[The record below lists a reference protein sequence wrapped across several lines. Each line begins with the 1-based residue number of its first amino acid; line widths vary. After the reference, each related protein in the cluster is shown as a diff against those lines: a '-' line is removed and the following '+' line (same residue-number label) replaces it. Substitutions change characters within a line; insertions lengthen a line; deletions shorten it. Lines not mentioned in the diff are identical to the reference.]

1 MIESMTGFG
10 AASLITDEWQIKCE
24 IRTLNSKFLDLSY
37 KLPKELSDFELEI
50 KNLLTNSLKR
60 GKVVLTIELSDQ
72 KAFSDQN
79 IDINQE
85 LFEAYYKQ
93 LAAMAEKV
101 GAEKSDLFRLAL
113 QSPDVM
119 KTKEPESNKEIGKLF
134 IQVMKEAIDKCSD
147 FRKQEGEALNEK
159 LSEYIESIQNSLN
172 SVIERDPERIKNIKN
187 RIDQNLQEVIGVD
200 KIDPNRFEQELI
212 YYIEKLDITEEK
224 DRLGNHLDYFREI
237 LSLQESNG
245 KKLGFI
251 SQEIGREINTI
262 GSKSNDATLQRYV
275 VEMKEELEKIKE
287 QVLNIV

>member
-10 AASLITDEWQIKCE
+10 AATKLTENWQIKCE

-50 KNLLTNSLKR
+50 KNILTNQLKR
-60 GKVVLTIELSDQ
+60 GKVALSIDMENQ
-72 KAFSDQN
+72 SAQANQN
-79 IDINQE
+79 LAINE
-85 LFEAYYKQ
+85 DLFYAYFQ
-93 LAAMAEKV
+93 QFENMASKV
-101 GAEKSDLFRLAL
+101 GAETIDLFRLAL

-119 KTKEPESNKEIGKLF
+119 KTKEPENDKEAGALF
-134 IQVMKEAIDKCSD
+134 IEVLRQAIDKCVG
-147 FRKQEGEALNEK
+147 FRKQEAEALSQK
-159 LSEYIESIQNSLN
+159 LSGYIDQ
-172 SVIERDPERIKNIKN
+172 IEERLEKVKQRDPERIKNIKN

-200 KIDPNRFEQELI
+200 KIDPNRFEQEVI

-224 DRLGNHLDYFREI
+224 DRLANHLSFFREI
-237 LSLQESNG
+237 LNAKESNG

-275 VEMKEELEKIKE
+275 VDMKEELEKIKE

>member
-10 AASLITDEWQIKCE
+10 AASLLTDRWQIKCE

-60 GKVVLTIELSDQ
+60 GKVALTIELTDQ
-72 KAFSDQN
+72 KGESDQN
-79 IDINQE
+79 IEINQD
-85 LFEAYYKQ
+85 LFDAYYKQ
-93 LAAMAEKV
+93 LSEMAERV
-101 GAEKSDLFRLAL
+101 GADKADLFRLAL

-119 KTKEPESNKEIGKLF
+119 KTKEPESNEEVGKLF
-134 IQVMKEAIDKCSD
+134 IEVMKEAIAKCSG
-147 FRKQEGEALNEK
+147 FRQQEGKALNDK
-159 LSEYIESIQNSLN
+159 LSGYIDRIASGLE
-172 SVIERDPERIKNIKN
+172 SVIERDPERIKNIKT
-187 RIDQNLQEVIGVD
+187 RIDQNLNEMIGAD

-224 DRLGNHLDYFREI
+224 DRLGNHLKFFREI
-237 LSLQESNG
+237 LDAKQSNG

>member
-10 AASLITDEWQIKCE
+10 AASIVTDNWQIKCE

-37 KLPKELSDFELEI
+37 KLPKELSEFELEI
-50 KNLLTNSLKR
+50 KNLLTNELKR
-60 GKVVLTIELSDQ
+60 GKVALSIEINDQ
-72 KAFSDQN
+72 KGLADQN
-79 IDINQE
+79 LEINEE
-85 LFEAYYKQ
+85 LFDAYFAQ
-93 LAAMAEKV
+93 LKKMAEKV
-101 GAEKSDLFRLAL
+101 GADTSDIFRLAL

-119 KTKEPESNKEIGKLF
+119 KTKEPENNEEAGALF
-134 IQVMKEAIDKCSD
+134 IKVLKEALVKCKD
-147 FRKQEGEALNEK
+147 FRQQEGKALDLK
-159 LSEYIESIQNSLN
+159 LSEYIDSIEQGLN
-172 SVIERDPERIKNIKN
+172 SVKERDPERVKNIKN
-187 RIDQNLQEVIGVD
+187 RIDHNLQEAIGVD
-200 KIDPNRFEQELI
+200 KIDPNRFEQEVI

-224 DRLGNHLDYFREI
+224 DRLGNHLKFFREI
-237 LSLQESNG
+237 LGLKNSNG